1 LRLISLQVEP
11 LGEGGWGTPLL
22 ELGHRTT
29 MLFAAN
35 GSGKSPVVRMLASAL
50 GFPNSFRAE
59 ILERCS
65 AVVLQAEV
73 DGEPLKIRRALE
85 AKNGDF
91 YATIDFDG
99 KQTEHHSE
107 ASFSA
112 SLFELLG
119 LKPPRLVSNRGTE
132 AQPYIATLLPLFYLI
147 QGHGYSAAYRA
158 PSSFIADQ
166 FAEMVRFAFGLN
178 PKHSFEVKKSLIDEK
193 DALEAQTRKIVAA
206 QRVYEYQSRSV
217 DVSDANQAALELT
230 SQNLTQ
236 QVNALRES
244 VDAKGTA
251 SSALTD
257 LLRQKEVQI
266 RSRQLELFEL
276 QNRVAGIEAIRA
288 EIDGEVKT
296 LSLNEEALGV
306 FKSFQEICR
315 APNCGLFLGSSES
328 YGKNLLYLKDQ
339 IKDLERNSQR
349 AAIRAEQIADLLEEL
364 DAERQTLFKNLESP
378 STSGVDQLVTAV
390 QALTKRLVDVQSE
403 LARIAGLKE
412 ERLKLFRLEE
422 ERDRIQDRIEGLA
435 NTGKADHSFNA
446 LRRKLRELTVKWMDM
461 LDTTSVS
468 RNVDIDLNLRF
479 TFGGETLETIGSG
492 GTSSTTS
499 RLVLAI
505 HAALLEAYLADKTRP
520 FRFLI
525 LDTPK
530 QDELHTADLA
540 RYLAE
545 LEKMCEA
552 NDAQLLFSSTEYDH
566 PTAKQDKRWLPS
578 YRGPAKSMYLGKHAD
593 LLHNVAAGHAPD
605 GGDAGAE

>member
-1 LRLISLQVEP
+1 MRLKSLKVEP
-11 LGEGGWGTPLL
+11 LGEGGWESPLL
-22 ELGHRTT
+22 EFGHRTT

-50 GFPNSFRAE
+50 GFPNNFRAE
-59 ILERCS
+59 ILEKCS
-65 AVVLQAEV
+65 AVVLYAEV
-73 DGEPLKIRRALE
+73 AGKPLTLRRALE

-91 YATIDFDG
+91 SATIAFDG
-99 KQTEHHSE
+99 EETEHYSQ
-107 ASFSA
+107 ASFSIA
-112 SLFELLG
+112 LFELLG
-119 LKPPRLVSNRGTE
+119 LKPPRLVTNNREET
-132 AQPYIATLLPLFYLI
+132 QPYIATLLPLFYLV
-147 QGHGYSAAYRA
+147 QGHGYSSAYRA

-193 DALEAQTRKIVAA
+193 SALEAQTRKIVAA
-206 QRVYEYQSRSV
+206 QRVLEYQSRGV
-217 DVSDANQAALELT
+217 DDSDANQSALQRISE
-230 SQNLTQ
+230 NLTQ
-236 QVNALRES
+236 QIDGLRAS

-251 SSALTD
+251 SSTLSE
-257 LLRQKEVQI
+257 LLRQKDVQI
-266 RSRQLELFEL
+266 RARQLELFEL
-276 QNRVAGIEAIRA
+276 QNRVAGIETIRA

-296 LSLNEEALGV
+296 LGLNEEARGV
-306 FKSFQEICR
+306 FTSFQEICR
-315 APNCGLFLGSSES
+315 VPNCGLFVGSAES

-349 AAIRAEQIADLLEEL
+349 AEIRAEHLEERL
-364 DAERQTLFKNLESP
+364 AELNAERQTLVENLESP

-390 QALTKRLVDVQSE
+390 QALTKQLIGVQGE
-403 LARIAGLKE
+403 LARISGLKD
-412 ERLKLFRLEE
+412 ERSKLFKLEQ
-422 ERDRIQDRIEGLA
+422 ERDRIQDRIDGLT
-435 NTGKADHSFNA
+435 NSGRTDHAFND

-468 RNVDIDLNLRF
+468 RSIDIDVNLRF

-505 HAALLEAYLADKTRP
+505 HAALLEAYLADKARP

-530 QDELHTADLA
+530 QDELHTGDLA
-540 RYLAE
+540 RYLTE

-566 PTAKQDKRWLPS
+566 PTAKQDKRWLPT
-578 YRGPAKSMYLGKHAD
+578 YRGPEKPMYLGKRSD
-593 LLHNVAAGHAPD
+593 LLLDDATTK
-605 GGDAGAE
+605 GDAQT

>member
-1 LRLISLQVEP
+1 MRLKSLQIEP
-11 LGEGGWGTPLL
+11 LGEGGWESPLL
-22 ELGHRTT
+22 VLGHRTT

-50 GFPNSFRAE
+50 GFPNNFRAE
-59 ILERCS
+59 ILEKCS
-65 AVVLQAEV
+65 AVVLHAEV
-73 DGEPLKIRRALE
+73 NGKPLTIRRALE
-85 AKNGDF
+85 AKNLDF
-91 YATIDFDG
+91 HATIDFDG
-99 KQTEHHSE
+99 AQTEHHSQ
-107 ASFSA
+107 ASFSVA
-112 SLFELLG
+112 LFTLLG
-119 LKPPRLVSNRGTE
+119 LKAPRLVSNKGEET
-132 AQPYIATLLPLFYLI
+132 QPYIATLLPLFYLV
-147 QGHGYSAAYRA
+147 QGHGYSTAYRA

-178 PKHSFEVKKSLIDEK
+178 PKHSFEVKKTLIEEK

-206 QRVYEYQSRSV
+206 ERVFEYQRRGV
-217 DVSDANQAALELT
+217 DDSDANQAALQLT
-230 SQNLTQ
+230 SENLTRQ
-236 QVNALRES
+236 IDGLRES

-251 SSALTD
+251 SSTLTE
-257 LLRQKEVQI
+257 LLRQKDTQI
-266 RSRQLELFEL
+266 RERQLELFEL
-276 QNRVAGIEAIRA
+276 QTRVAGIETIRA

-296 LSLNEEALGV
+296 LGLNEEALGI
-306 FKSFQEICR
+306 FKSFREICR

-349 AAIRAEQIADLLEEL
+349 AEIRAEQLAVRLEEL
-364 DAERQTLFKNLESP
+364 SAERQTLVENLESP

-390 QALTKRLVDVQSE
+390 QTLTKQLVSVQSE
-403 LARIAGLKE
+403 LARILGLKD
-412 ERLKLFRLEE
+412 ERSKLFKLQQ
-422 ERDRIQDRIEGLA
+422 ERDRIQDRIDGLT
-435 NTGKADHSFNA
+435 NSGKADHAFND

-540 RYLAE
+540 RYLTE

-566 PTAKQDKRWLPS
+566 PTGKQDERWLPTYS
-578 YRGPAKSMYLGKHAD
+578 GPEKPMYLGKRSD
-593 LLHNVAAGHAPD
+593 LLSRTEAAS
-605 GGDAGAE
+605 GGDKA

>member
-1 LRLISLQVEP
+1 MRLKSLQVEP
-11 LGEGGWGTPLL
+11 LGEGGWESPLL
-22 ELGHRTT
+22 EFGHRTT

-35 GSGKSPVVRMLASAL
+35 GSGKSPVVRMIASAL
-50 GFPNSFRAE
+50 GFPNNFRAE
-59 ILERCS
+59 ILEKCN
-65 AVVLQAEV
+65 AVVLHAEV
-73 DGEPLKIRRALE
+73 DGKPLTIRRSLE
-85 AKNGDF
+85 VKNELF
-91 YATIDFDG
+91 YAVIDFEG
-99 KQTEHHSE
+99 EQTEHHSQ

-112 SLFELLG
+112 AFFQLLG
-119 LKPPRLVSNRGTE
+119 LKPPRLVSTKGEETK
-132 AQPYIATLLPLFYLI
+132 PYIATLLPLFYLI
-147 QGHGYSAAYRA
+147 QGHGYSTAYRA
-158 PSSFIADQ
+158 PSSFITDQ
-166 FAEMVRFAFGLN
+166 FAEMVRFAFDLN
-178 PKHSFEVKKSLIDEK
+178 PKHSFEVKKSLLEEK

-206 QRVYEYQSRSV
+206 QRILEYQSR
-217 DVSDANQAALELT
+217 DIDISDANQATLQRSSE
-230 SQNLTQ
+230 NLTQ
-236 QVNALRES
+236 QIDGLRVS
-244 VDAKGTA
+244 VDAKGAA
-251 SSALTD
+251 SSTLTE
-257 LLRQKEVQI
+257 LLRQKDVQI
-266 RSRQLELFEL
+266 RARQLELFEL
-276 QNRVAGIEAIRA
+276 QNRVSGIETIRA

-296 LSLNEEALGV
+296 LGLNEEALGV

-349 AAIRAEQIADLLEEL
+349 AEIRVEQLEERL
-364 DAERQTLFKNLESP
+364 GELGAERQTLIENLESP
-378 STSGVDQLVTAV
+378 SASGVDQLVTAV
-390 QALTKRLVDVQSE
+390 QTLTKQLVSVQSE
-403 LARIAGLKE
+403 LARISGLKE
-412 ERLKLFRLEE
+412 ERSKLFKLEQ
-422 ERDRIQDRIEGLA
+422 ERDRIQDRIEGLT
-435 NTGKADHSFNA
+435 NTGKADHAFND

-540 RYLAE
+540 RYLTE

-566 PTAKQDKRWLPS
+566 PTAKQDKRWLPK
-578 YRGPAKSMYLGKHAD
+578 YRGPEKPMYLGKRTD
-593 LLHNVAAGHAPD
+593 LLPEGATEPTPD
-605 GGDAGAE
+605 DGA

>member
-1 LRLISLQVEP
+1 MRLKSLQVEP
-11 LGEGGWGTPLL
+11 LGEGGWETPLL
-22 ELGHRTT
+22 EFGHRTT

-50 GFPNSFRAE
+50 GFPNNFRAE
-59 ILERCS
+59 ILEKCS
-65 AVVLQAEV
+65 AVVLHAEV
-73 DGEPLKIRRALE
+73 DGEPLRIRRALE

-91 YATIDFDG
+91 YATIEFG
-99 KQTEHHSE
+99 GEQTEHISE
-107 ASFSA
+107 ASFSSA
-112 SLFELLG
+112 LFKLLG
-119 LKPPRLVSNRGTE
+119 LKPPRLVSNKGTE

-178 PKHSFEVKKSLIDEK
+178 PKHSFEVKKSLIEEK

-206 QRVYEYQSRSV
+206 QRVFEYQSRGV
-217 DVSDANQAALELT
+217 DDSEANQAALQLSSE
-230 SQNLTQ
+230 NLTQ
-236 QVNALRES
+236 QIDGLRAS
-244 VDAKGTA
+244 VDARGTA
-251 SSALTD
+251 SSTLTE
-257 LLRQKEVQI
+257 LLRQKDSQI
-266 RSRQLELFEL
+266 RARQLELFEL
-276 QNRVAGIEAIRA
+276 QTRVAGIETIRA

-296 LSLNEEALGV
+296 LGLNEEALGV

-315 APNCGLFLGSSES
+315 VPSCGLFLGSSES

-349 AAIRAEQIADLLEEL
+349 AEIRAEQLAERLEEL
-364 DAERQTLFKNLESP
+364 GAERQTLVKNLESP

-390 QALTKRLVDVQSE
+390 QTLTKQLVSVQSE
-403 LARIAGLKE
+403 LARVAALKD
-412 ERLKLFRLEE
+412 ERSKLFKLEQ
-422 ERDRIQDRIEGLA
+422 ERDRIQDRIEGLT
-435 NTGKADHSFNA
+435 NTGKADHAFND

-479 TFGGETLETIGSG
+479 SFGGETLETIGSG

-540 RYLAE
+540 RYLTE

-552 NDAQLLFSSTEYDH
+552 NDAQLLFSSTEYEH

-578 YRGPAKSMYLGKHAD
+578 YRGPEKPMYLGRRTD
-593 LLHNVAAGHAPD
+593 LLPPAEAVFNL
-605 GGDAGAE
+605 GGGT

>member
-1 LRLISLQVEP
+1 LRLKSLKVEP
-11 LGEGGWGTPLL
+11 LGEGGWESPLL
-22 ELGHRTT
+22 EFGHRTT

-50 GFPNSFRAE
+50 GFPNNFRAE
-59 ILERCS
+59 ILEKCS
-65 AVVLQAEV
+65 AVVLYAEV
-73 DGEPLKIRRALE
+73 AGKPLTLRRALE

-91 YATIDFDG
+91 SATIAFDG
-99 KQTEHHSE
+99 EETEHYSQ
-107 ASFSA
+107 ASFSIA
-112 SLFELLG
+112 LFELLG
-119 LKPPRLVSNRGTE
+119 LKPPRLVTNNREET
-132 AQPYIATLLPLFYLI
+132 QPYIATLLPLFYLV
-147 QGHGYSAAYRA
+147 QGHGYSSAYRA

-193 DALEAQTRKIVAA
+193 SALEAQTRKIVAA
-206 QRVYEYQSRSV
+206 QRVLEYQSRGV
-217 DVSDANQAALELT
+217 DDSDANQSALQRISE
-230 SQNLTQ
+230 NLTQ
-236 QVNALRES
+236 QIDGLRAS

-251 SSALTD
+251 SSTLSE
-257 LLRQKEVQI
+257 LLRQKDVQI
-266 RSRQLELFEL
+266 RARQLELFEL
-276 QNRVAGIEAIRA
+276 QNRVAGIETIRA

-296 LSLNEEALGV
+296 LGLNEEARGV
-306 FKSFQEICR
+306 FTSFQEICR
-315 APNCGLFLGSSES
+315 VPNCGLFVGSAES

-349 AAIRAEQIADLLEEL
+349 AEIRAEHLEERL
-364 DAERQTLFKNLESP
+364 AELNAERQTLVENLESP

-390 QALTKRLVDVQSE
+390 QALTKQLIGVQGE
-403 LARIAGLKE
+403 LARISGLKD
-412 ERLKLFRLEE
+412 ERSKLFKLEQ
-422 ERDRIQDRIEGLA
+422 ERDRIQDRIDGLT
-435 NTGKADHSFNA
+435 NSGRTDHAFND

-468 RNVDIDLNLRF
+468 RSIDIDVNLRF

-505 HAALLEAYLADKTRP
+505 HAALLEAYLADKARP

-530 QDELHTADLA
+530 QDELHTGDLA
-540 RYLAE
+540 RYLTE

-566 PTAKQDKRWLPS
+566 PTAKQDKRWLPT
-578 YRGPAKSMYLGKHAD
+578 YRGPEKPMYLGKRSD
-593 LLHNVAAGHAPD
+593 LLLDDATTK
-605 GGDAGAE
+605 GDAQT